1 MDIFG
6 FRRRRQVAQ
15 LLEKLYALHDQ
26 FHEEYD
32 EATDAFNDLAAEV
45 TQREDWEHDRDFG
58 DDDSEEQLEALAAR
72 AYACK
77 YKMDMIELRLEEL
90 GG

>member
-15 LLEKLYALHDQ
+15 LREKLYALHDQ
-26 FHEEYD
+26 FHEEYED
-32 EATDAFNDLAAEV
+32 ATDAFNDLAAEV
-45 TQREDWEHDRDFG
+45 TQREDFEYRDFVDG
-58 DDDSEEQLEALAAR
+58 DDSEEQLEALASR
-72 AYACK
+72 AYVAK
-77 YKMDMIELRLEEL
+77 YKMDMIGLRLEDL